1 MSKICKSCN
10 TVNEDKF
17 SYCKNCGTP
26 LDATERKAY
35 SSNPYR
41 HEYKYNS
48 LPNEID
54 GIPTEEVQSFV
65 ARNQMKILDKFA
77 KMSVTGSKISW
88 CWPAAILSIF
98 FGFFGAAFWL
108 FYRKMYKYGTIAMA
122 IGLLILG
129 VNTAITYTANIELFD
144 ALAKAI
150 YSLQGSTPDIEKI
163 SSIFTNS
170 LTDYSTAKSVL
181 LSNFITETATYLSA
195 IFYGMFGMY
204 LYKKHAIK
212 KISAYRAINIQSDY
226 YAFGIKSIGGTSSG
240 FAALSVFLT
249 IVLQNTIYFIPMLI
263 HILF

>member
-1 MSKICKSCN
+1 MSKICKSCE

-26 LDATERKAY
+26 LDATEQQTY

-41 HEYKYNS
+41 QEQKYNPI
-48 LPNEID
+48 PNEID

-65 ARNQMKILDKFA
+65 AQNQMKILDKFV
-77 KMSVTGSKISW
+77 KMSITGSKISW

-108 FYRKMYKYGTIAMA
+108 FYRKMYKYGAIAMA
-122 IGLLILG
+122 IGLVVLG
-129 VNTAITYTANIELFD
+129 VNTAVTYKANIELFS
-144 ALAKAI
+144 ALANAF
-150 YSLQGSTPDIEKI
+150 YSLHGSSPNITEI
-163 SSIFTNS
+163 TNLFNNALANYTTS
-170 LTDYSTAKSVL
+170 KGILI
-181 LSNFITETATYLSA
+181 SNFINETATYLSA
-195 IFYGMFGMY
+195 VIYGIFGMY

-249 IVLQNTIYFIPMLI
+249 IVLQNTISFIPILI